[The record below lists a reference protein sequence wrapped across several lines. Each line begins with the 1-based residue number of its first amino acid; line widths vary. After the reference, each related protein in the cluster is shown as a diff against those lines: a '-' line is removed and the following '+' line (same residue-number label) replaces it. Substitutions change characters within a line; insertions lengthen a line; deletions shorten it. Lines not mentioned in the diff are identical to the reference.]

1 MKASYDRGAAMDG
14 LHRRPLVVV
23 EDHLYHID
31 VLLEL
36 LRSDDPSLGSRL
48 TVVCLDRAGPDT
60 QAAVLRWAHDHPHV
74 QVVADAEPAHPQRH
88 RRLPPAVLEG
98 ANAYARAVAELLA
111 PRGLL
116 VQDIQLETLR
126 FVPADQWWETIYL
139 ANTVRGMFAERP
151 PQCVF
156 LSNKRGFH
164 ATFGKDLLSV
174 GFDPRDV
181 LHKDELPRALVPL
194 LRRRLHDA
202 FPLELR
208 ATDRDEPE
216 WLTRDPVELPRLSER
231 LDLVLWEDRAA
242 KLAVFG
248 RALGARGVE
257 RLELP
262 TQGHEALTW
271 RALVQARLE
280 GGPGLPTRTLGE
292 RVAPELALP
301 AEQSNAAARHVYA
314 LRRRLRDPE
323 ALATIDHCYALAPEL
338 AVGWVRPRPRTTS
351 LE

>member
-1 MKASYDRGAAMDG
+1 MDG

-23 EDHLYHID
+23 EDHIYHID
-31 VLLEL
+31 LLLDL
-36 LRSDDPSLGSRL
+36 LQRHEPSLASRL
-48 TVVCLDRAGPDT
+48 TVVCLERAGPDT
-60 QAAVLRWAHDHPHV
+60 QAAVVRWEQAHPQV
-74 QVVADAEPAHPQRH
+74 QVMADAQPAHPQRH
-88 RRLPPAVLEG
+88 RSLPPAVLDN
-98 ANAYARAVAELLA
+98 ANAYARTVAELLA

-116 VQDIQLETLR
+116 LQDIQLQTLR
-126 FVPADQWWETIYL
+126 FVPGDQWWETIYL

-181 LHKDELPRALVPL
+181 LHKDELPEALVPL

-202 FPLELR
+202 FPLWLH
-208 ATDRDEPE
+208 ATDRTEPE
-216 WLTRDPVELPRLSER
+216 WLTRDPEELPRLSAR

-242 KLAVFG
+242 KLALTG
-248 RALGARGVE
+248 RALDTRGAE

-262 TQGHEALTW
+262 ANGHESLTW
-271 RALVQARLE
+271 RALVGSRLE
-280 GGPGLPTRTLGE
+280 GRPGLPTRALGE

-314 LRRRLRDPE
+314 LRRRLRVPD
-323 ALATIDHCYALAPEL
+323 AITTIDHCYALAPEL
-338 AVGWVRPRPRTTS
+338 AVGWVRPRARMPAS
-351 LE
+351 E

>member
-1 MKASYDRGAAMDG
+1 MDG

-31 VLLEL
+31 LLLDL
-36 LRSDDPSLGSRL
+36 LRRHDPSLAARL

-60 QAAVLRWAHDHPHV
+60 QAAVARWGQQHPAV
-74 QVVADAEPAHPQRH
+74 QVIADAEPAHPQHH
-88 RRLPPAVLEG
+88 RALPPAALEH
-98 ANAYARAVAELLA
+98 AHAYARTVAELLA

-116 VQDIQLETLR
+116 VQDIQLQTLR
-126 FVPADQWWETIYL
+126 FVSADQWWETIYL

-181 LHKDELPRALVPL
+181 LHKDELPQALVPL

-202 FPLELR
+202 FPLELH
-208 ATDRDEPE
+208 ATDDAEPE
-216 WLTRDPVELPRLSER
+216 WITRDPEELPRLSAR
-231 LDLVLWEDRAA
+231 LDLVLWDDRAA
-242 KLAVFG
+242 KPALSG
-248 RALGARGVE
+248 RALAARGSE

-262 TQGHEALTW
+262 AHGHEALTW
-271 RALVQARLE
+271 RALVDARLH
-280 GGPGLPTRTLGE
+280 GRPGVPTRLVGE

-301 AEQSNAAARHVYA
+301 AEQSNAAAKHVYA
-314 LRRRLRDPE
+314 LRRRLHVPDGI
-323 ALATIDHCYALAPEL
+323 ATIDHCYALAPEL
-338 AVGWVRPRPRTTS
+338 AVGWVRPRARTSTTG
-351 LE
+351 E

>member
-1 MKASYDRGAAMDG
+1 MDG

-31 VLLEL
+31 LLLDL
-36 LRSDDPSLGSRL
+36 LQRHEPSLASRL
-48 TVVCLDRAGPDT
+48 TVVCLERAGPDT
-60 QAAVLRWAHDHPHV
+60 QAAVVRWAKAHPQV
-74 QVVADAEPAHPQRH
+74 QVLADAEPASPQRH
-88 RRLPPAVLEG
+88 RSLPHAVLG
-98 ANAYARAVAELLA
+98 SANAYARTLAELLA

-116 VQDIQLETLR
+116 LQDIQLQTLR

-181 LHKDELPRALVPL
+181 LHKDEVPQALVPL

-202 FPLELR
+202 FPLSLH
-208 ATDRDEPE
+208 ASDREEPQ
-216 WLTRDPVELPRLSER
+216 WLTRDPEELPQLSAR
-231 LDLVLWEDRAA
+231 LDLVVWEDRAA
-242 KLAVFG
+242 KLALSG
-248 RALGARGVE
+248 RALRGSGAD

-262 TQGHEALTW
+262 AHGHEALTW

-280 GGPGLPTRTLGE
+280 GRPGLPTRTLGE

-314 LRRRLRDPE
+314 LRRRLKD
-323 ALATIDHCYALAPEL
+323 ADGLATIDHCYALAPEL
-338 AVGWVRPRPRTTS
+338 AVGWVRPRARTPAA
-351 LE
+351 E